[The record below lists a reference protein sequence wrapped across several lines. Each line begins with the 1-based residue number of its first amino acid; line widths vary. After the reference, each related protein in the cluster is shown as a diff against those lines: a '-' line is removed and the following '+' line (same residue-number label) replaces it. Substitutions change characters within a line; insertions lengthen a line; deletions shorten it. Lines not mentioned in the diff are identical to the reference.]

1 MIGRLRGYIRHR
13 KRDLDNTLTYILLTL
28 EGNKVEKLTDF
39 KKAKHPVLLLYGFGA
54 TRRTFAILEQRLR
67 RDGFS
72 VFSLNLGG
80 FLDTFNTR
88 CIEELA
94 ELVDEKIERLF
105 KRYKLQKI
113 SIIGHSKG
121 GLIGRY
127 YVKRLGGSKR
137 VHTLITLGTPH
148 NGNPWAL
155 LGLASP
161 LALFSKSIRQ
171 MFPMSPFIRALKQGA
186 FPKNVRFVSIYSRDD
201 RVCFYKSAML
211 DIPPKDTNLKN
222 VEISGMNHVDLV
234 IRKAAYNVIRKE
246 LRTGEHPRAK
256 QAKKEP
262 TVPAHRR
269 VKRVAAASRVAQ
281 VLPIKRRS

>member
-80 FLDTFNTR
+80 LLDTFNTR

-105 KRYKLQKI
+105 KRYKLKKV

-155 LGLASP
+155 LGVASP
-161 LALFSKSIRQ
+161 LVLFSKSIRQ
-171 MFPMSPFIRALKQGA
+171 MFPMSPFIRALKQGP

-211 DIPPKDTNLKN
+211 DIPPKSKHLKN

-234 IRKAAYNVIRKE
+234 IRKAAYNVIRRE
-246 LRTGEHPRAK
+246 LRSGEHPRS
-256 QAKKEP
+256 KKLQRGKA
-262 TVPAHRR
+262 VVAQRR
-269 VKRVAAASRVAQ
+269 VKNVAGSGRSAQ
-281 VLPIKRRS
+281 VLPISRRS